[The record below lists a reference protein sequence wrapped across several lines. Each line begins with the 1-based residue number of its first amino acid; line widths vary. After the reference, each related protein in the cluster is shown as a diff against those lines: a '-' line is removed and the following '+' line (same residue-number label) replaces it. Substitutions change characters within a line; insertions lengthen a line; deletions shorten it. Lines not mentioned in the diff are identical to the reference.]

1 MKVTIHNLAWF
12 SYFLTALFS
21 YTRLTDYISLLPYI
35 KYIHLFLIA
44 LLLFSTIVSNKMS
57 KKYLLI
63 SASILILALIEMMFI
78 NDLTLLFYIVFI
90 ITSVNT
96 NRDKFWRKDSKLRI
110 IFLVTIVLFCLIGIL
125 KNYTMSRPD
134 GSMRYS
140 MGFTHPNMFA
150 GYCII
155 LALEV
160 FCIRTER
167 RVKPQHYI
175 LAFLFIIFIDILA
188 NSRTHELTFII
199 VLLLSI
205 LIRKQMLENRIT
217 NTILIIMPM
226 ILISISFFL
235 VTFYDSS
242 NTVWNF
248 FNELVSNRIWF
259 AQNFMAE
266 YTLMAFGQELNLVG
280 SVQALFSKSMT
291 HILDM
296 GYLRFILEYGVVF
309 IALLSICMAVCMWHA
324 IRIKD
329 YTTVLLLLF
338 LQISAVFESTFS
350 NPIFNF
356 IIPITAASMISAKK
370 RLKLLEKI

>member
-160 FCIRTER
+160 LCIRTER